1 MSGERLNRKIC
12 NIDDVAELGVL
23 ADHASVVCDRCGA
36 KAHNAADVCDP
47 VQIPY
52 AGMLGD

>member
-1 MSGERLNRKIC
+1 MSGERFNRKLC
-12 NIDDVAELGVL
+12 NIDDVAEVGVL
-23 ADHASVVCDRCGA
+23 AGHASVACSRCGA
-36 KAHNAADVCDP
+36 KANDPANVCDP

>member
-1 MSGERLNRKIC
+1 MSSDRFNRKLC
-12 NIDDVAELGVL
+12 NLDDAAESGLL
-23 ADHASVVCDRCGA
+23 AGHASVVCDRCGA
-36 KAHNAADVCDP
+36 KANDPASVCAP